1 MYDNKLVILD
11 FSRIYENEK
20 FYRSEN
26 VTWLDMTNIIGTNG
40 YCSVEAERLIRDKIK
55 NLSPKGLHFIDSG
68 NYHYISEFWMD
79 KINYNFKLVVFDHH
93 SDMQKPLFG
102 DLLTCGSWIMREL
115 ERNKYLKEVVFVGLN
130 KDQQKVID
138 PKYYNRLKFLSSLEQ
153 LNKIYQNHKNMDLP
167 LYISIDKDILSKS
180 TVNTI
185 WDQGDMKLHELGQFL
200 HTLILNENIIGIDI
214 CGECADV
221 IGDIYD
227 IRKSDLVNKKLLE
240 FIKREI
246 HNEQ

>member
-68 NYHYISEFWMD
+68 NYHYVSEFWMD
-79 KINYNFKLVVFDHH
+79 KINYDFKLVVFDHH
-93 SDMQKPLFG
+93 SDMQSPLFG

-115 ERNKYLKEVVFVGLN
+115 DRNEYLKEVVFVGLQ
-130 KDQQKVID
+130 DSQKKRIQTKYLSRIRFID
-138 PKYYNRLKFLSSLEQ
+138 SL
-153 LNKIYQNHKNMDLP
+153 P
-167 LYISIDKDILSKS
+167 
-180 TVNTI
+180 
-185 WDQGDMKLHELGQFL
+185 DMKAVYANH
-200 HTLILNENIIGIDI
+200 LNLKLD
-214 CGECADV
+214 
-221 IGDIYD
+221 
-227 IRKSDLVNKKLLE
+227 RKSVV
-240 FIKREI
+240 
-246 HNEQ
+246 